1 MQKILLLHF
10 DYGAGRLQT
19 KPTYAFST
27 VGSVHAC
34 RPSLMPDALV
44 PMTVSLI

>member
-1 MQKILLLHF
+1 MQKISLLHY

-19 KPTYAFST
+19 NPAYAFST
-27 VGSVHAC
+27 VGSARAC
-34 RPSLMPDALV
+34 RPSLVPDALA